1 MIMSLE
7 EKKQEVI
14 EDFSVYD
21 EWLDK
26 YEYLIELGKTLEA
39 YPEEEKTEDKLIKG
53 CQSRVWLDYELKDGK
68 LYFRADSDA
77 IITKGIISLLLSVY
91 SGRTPSE
98 IAADDFDFVEKI
110 GLKENL
116 SPTRANGLVS
126 MIDTIKWIA
135 NDAAAKEQMAGQ
147 AGHDENTQA
156 GHDENTQAGHDEN
169 TQAGHDGAVIP
180 GSTGNP
186 SKDVLSAEDVAALQ
200 PLYADVILA
209 LKQVYDPEIP
219 VNIYDL
225 GLIYELNIDK
235 DRKVSIVMTFTA
247 PNCPMADEV
256 MHEVEDCVKRVPGV
270 TGCSI
275 ELTFEPVWDRSMLSE
290 EARVDLGLDYEED
303 DYGKLS

>member
-1 MIMSLE
+1 MTLE
-7 EKKQEVI
+7 EKKQAVI
-14 EDFSVYD
+14 EEFSMYD

-26 YEYLIELGKTLEA
+26 YEYLIELGKALEA
-39 YPEEEKTEDKLIKG
+39 YPEEEKTEEKLIKG

-77 IITKGIISLLLSVY
+77 IITKGIISLLISVY
-91 SGRTPSE
+91 SGRTPAE
-98 IAADDFDFVEKI
+98 IAADDFGFVDRI

-126 MIDTIKWIA
+126 MIDTIKWVA
-135 NDAAAKEQMAGQ
+135 NEMAEKEKMAGQ
-147 AGHDENTQA
+147 AGHD
-156 GHDENTQAGHDEN
+156 G
-169 TQAGHDGAVIP
+169 
-180 GSTGNP
+180 
-186 SKDVLSAEDVAALQ
+186 VLTAEDVAALQ

-256 MHEVEDCVKRVPGV
+256 MHEVEESVKRVPGV

>member
-1 MIMSLE
+1 MTLE
-7 EKKQEVI
+7 EKKQAVI
-14 EDFSVYD
+14 EEFSMYD

-26 YEYLIELGKTLEA
+26 YEYLIELGKALEA
-39 YPEEEKTEDKLIKG
+39 YPEEQKTEEKLIKG
-53 CQSRVWLDYELKDGK
+53 CQSRVWLDYEMKDGK

-77 IITKGIISLLLSVY
+77 IITKGIISLLISVY
-91 SGRTPSE
+91 SGRTPAE
-98 IAADDFDFVEKI
+98 IAADDFGFVDQI

-126 MIDTIKWIA
+126 MIDTIKWVA
-135 NDAAAKEQMAGQ
+135 NEMAAKEKMAGQ
-147 AGHDENTQA
+147 TGHD
-156 GHDENTQAGHDEN
+156 DV
-169 TQAGHDGAVIP
+169 VIP
-180 GSTGNP
+180 GSTGNL
-186 SKDVLSAEDVAALQ
+186 SENVLTAEDVAALQ

-256 MHEVEDCVKRVPGV
+256 MHEVEDSVKRVPGV

-303 DYGKLS
+303 EYGKLS